1 MAKETQNNGFIKLH
15 RNVLEWQHWGEP
27 NVVVVFLTLLLLANH
42 KKGWWQGL
50 RCGRGE
56 TFVTIDTLCNY
67 TKLSRPTI
75 IRILKLLEDSGEVTR
90 KKVDQKHTKTIIRK
104 YAQYQDFSTFS
115 GKADLPQTL
124 LQTLPQTLLK
134 QERKE
139 RKEIDVVEINSAHA
153 HEKIIKDMFSTGIA
167 IERFCMSEGITVD
180 QCRELADDA
189 LAEWVIIGESHK
201 TEKEV
206 KKHIIERIRKKVQ
219 SMRERGVLLGSIPEE
234 VRCRKIIKD
243 CAELVDLGYPKKIVA
258 RFYKRITMKANDN
271 TGRMLFETY
280 KAWDTKFMFNE
291 FLNKEKQ

>member
-1 MAKETQNNGFIKLH
+1 MAKETANNGFIKLH

-56 TFVTIDTLCNY
+56 TFVTIDTLCTY

-115 GKADLPQTL
+115 SKADLPQTL

-153 HEKIIKDMFSTGIA
+153 HEKVVNDMFATGIA
-167 IERFCMSEGITVD
+167 IERFCMTEGITVD
-180 QCRELADDA
+180 QCRELADDVI
-189 LAEWVIIGESHK
+189 AEWTVIGETHK

-206 KKHIIERIRKKVQ
+206 KKHILERIRKKVQ
-219 SMRERGVLLGSIPEE
+219 SMRERGVLLGSIPED
-234 VRCRKIIKD
+234 VRLKRINADCEALIAEGAERKMVIK
-243 CAELVDLGYPKKIVA
+243 
-258 RFYKRITMKANDN
+258 FYKYYTQKSNDSS
-271 TGRMLFETY
+271 GRMIFETLSG
-280 KAWDTKFMFNE
+280 WNTKTRYVE
-291 FLNKEKQ
+291 FLNREKK

>member
-1 MAKETQNNGFIKLH
+1 MH

-153 HEKIIKDMFSTGIA
+153 HEKIVNDMFATGIA
-167 IERFCMSEGITVD
+167 IERFCMTEGITVD
-180 QCRELADDA
+180 QCRELADDVV
-189 LAEWVIIGESHK
+189 AEWAVIGETHK

-206 KKHIIERIRKKVQ
+206 KKHILERIRKKVQ
-219 SMRERGVLLGSIPEE
+219 SMRERGVLLGSIPED
-234 VRCRKIIKD
+234 VRLKRINADCEALIAEGAERKMVIK
-243 CAELVDLGYPKKIVA
+243 
-258 RFYKRITMKANDN
+258 FYKYYTQKSNDSS
-271 TGRMLFETY
+271 GRMIFETLSG
-280 KAWDTKFMFNE
+280 WDTKTRYVE
-291 FLNKEKQ
+291 FLNREKK

>member
-1 MAKETQNNGFIKLH
+1 MAKESANNGFIKLH

-104 YAQYQDFSTFS
+104 YSQYQDFSTFS
-115 GKADLPQTL
+115 GKAGLP
-124 LQTLPQTLLK
+124 QTLPQTLLK
-134 QERKE
+134 QEYKE
-139 RKEIDVVEINSAHA
+139 RKEKIVVDNICAHTHEEI
-153 HEKIIKDMFSTGIA
+153 ILDMFKNQIT
-167 IERFCMSEGITVD
+167 IEQFCMNEGISVE
-180 QCRELADDA
+180 QCRKLADEV
-189 LAEWVIIGESHK
+189 LVEWELVGETHR

-206 KKHIIERIRKKVQ
+206 KRHLLDHIRKKAQAMNVQ
-219 SMRERGVLLGSIPEE
+219 RSTIEERREKFLDECKNLIAQGFNRAE
-234 VRCRKIIKD
+234 V
-243 CAELVDLGYPKKIVA
+243 AEFASYYTQPTAD
-258 RFYKRITMKANDN
+258 
-271 TGRMLFETY
+271 GRMLFETY
-280 KAWDTKFMFNE
+280 KGWNTLTRFQ
-291 FLNKEKQ
+291 LNQKRKTS